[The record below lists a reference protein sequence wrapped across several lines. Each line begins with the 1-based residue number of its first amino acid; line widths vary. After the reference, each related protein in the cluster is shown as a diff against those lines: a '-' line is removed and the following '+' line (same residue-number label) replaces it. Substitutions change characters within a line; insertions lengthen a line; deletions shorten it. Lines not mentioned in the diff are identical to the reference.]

1 MTERFIKN
9 EQFNFICKQVAFIK
23 DSIRQHIPPQVLA
36 SVYELSNER
45 IMNCIPNMTAF
56 QRDILDCTNL
66 KTTDEYDQTIVDID
80 AYRLPFPTI
89 TDLQLK
95 KLFPKTKK
103 LKLPDLSNIDLKQI
117 TYLSWND
124 SRSNRKYIL
133 YDLDGTLVGIE
144 CSFSPSTTNN
154 TCSICHGKGAVTF
167 FTTITKE
174 KKQNN
179 PDYFRTIGNLICADS
194 HECNQKI
201 TDVTYL
207 EKLLRESL
215 RK

>member
-1 MTERFIKN
+1 MTERFIRN

-23 DSIRQHIPPQVLA
+23 DSVRQHIPPQVLN
-36 SVYELSNER
+36 SVYDLSNEK
-45 IMNCIPNMTAF
+45 IMNCIPNMTAE
-56 QRDILDCTNL
+56 QKEILDFTKL
-66 KTTDEYDQTIVDID
+66 RKIEEYEEAIVDLD

-89 TDLQLK
+89 TEQQLK

-103 LKLPDLSNIDLKQI
+103 LKLPDLTNIDLKKV

-133 YDLDGTLVGIE
+133 YELDGTLVGIE

-154 TCSICHGKGAVTF
+154 TCSVCHGQGPVTF
-167 FTTITKE
+167 FTTMTKE

-207 EKLLRESL
+207 EKLLQESL

>member
-9 EQFNFICKQVAFIK
+9 EQFNYIRKQVAFIR
-23 DSIRQHIPPQVLA
+23 DSVRQHIPPGVLA
-36 SVYELSNER
+36 SVYELSNEK
-45 IMNCIPNMTAF
+45 IINCIPDMTAE
-56 QRDILDCTNL
+56 QRDILDFSSL
-66 KTTDEYDQTIVDID
+66 KTVEEYDQAIVELDS
-80 AYRLPFPTI
+80 YRLPFPTI
-89 TDLQLK
+89 TEQQLK

-103 LKLPDLSNIDLKQI
+103 LKLPDLSIIDLKQI

-133 YDLDGTLVGIE
+133 YELDGKLVGIE
-144 CSFSPSTTNN
+144 CSFSPNSSNN
-154 TCSICHGKGAVTF
+154 TCSICHGQGAVTF

-179 PDYFRTIGNLICADS
+179 PDYFRTIGNLICVDS
-194 HECNQKI
+194 HECNGKI

-207 EKLLRESL
+207 ENLLRESL